1 MNDIYGQVM
10 NLEREERNILYDVVQ
25 AITVAHDLY
34 IDDKNIKKKSV
45 ENKLSKEGFQEDSFF
60 PYWFYTILFSVFVW
74 RIGFDAAVRIVYGS
88 LAGVISEYKN
98 DETDNWA
105 DFSISVAKNREMAEL
120 ITDFIFGFR
129 GVGGESD
136 EQVQSGESN

>member
-1 MNDIYGQVM
+1 M
-10 NLEREERNILYDVVQ
+10 NLEKEERTILYDVVQ

-34 IDDKNIKKKSV
+34 IDDKNINKKMV
-45 ENKLSKEGFQEDSFF
+45 EKDLADDGFQDDAIFS
-60 PYWFYTILFSVFVW
+60 YWFYTILFSVFVW
-74 RIGFDAAVRIVYGS
+74 RVGFDAAVKVIYGS

-98 DETDNWA
+98 SETDNWA

-120 ITDFIFGFR
+120 ITDFIFGFK

-136 EQVQSGESN
+136 ELVQSGQSN